1 MANRKSF
8 KNIIEQVE
16 LYLLRHYKPRGSFS
30 KLKELV
36 GIEEIDYDE
45 IGDALEEQED
55 SFRDFLLRKIDES
68 GMTDAE
74 CYKKAHLNR
83 SHFNKIKNNPEY
95 DVQKETVI
103 ALGLALELDE
113 DGFSKLLNRAGY
125 ELTRSKKFDIIIDF
139 CIQKKIYDI
148 TEVNEILHAFHQ
160 DLLGVQSKD

>member
-1 MANRKSF
+1 MMTTIKS
-8 KNIIEQVE
+8 IIEDIEQ
-16 LYLLRHYKPRGSFS
+16 YLQRYCRPRSPFS
-30 KLKELV
+30 KIEDLV
-36 GIEEIDYDE
+36 GIEETDYDE
-45 IGDALEEQED
+45 IEDALENQED

-113 DGFSKLLNRAGY
+113 DGFEDLLNRAGY
-125 ELTRSKKFDIIIDF
+125 GLTRSKKFDIIIDF
-139 CIQKKIYDI
+139 CIRKKIYDI
-148 TEVNEILHAFHQ
+148 TEVNEILHAFQQ
-160 DLLGVQSKD
+160 DLLGANSKD